1 MIKNCIFDL
10 GNVMVTYHAKNYLQS
25 KFQEPALCDFLYE
38 HIFGSPEWLMLD
50 EGTMKESQLI
60 EQLIHQYPTYR
71 NEILHAFDHWDDSL
85 VLKNDSFAFAQ
96 SLKQQGFNLYILSN
110 IQSEVYQRLIQRYPK
125 WSELFTGA
133 IISAEVKMIKPNP
146 DIYTLCLNT
155 FHLHASE
162 CLFFD
167 DTYEN
172 IESAKKLG
180 IHAIWFQDLDEVK
193 EQLRTLQIFI

>member
-10 GNVMVTYHAKNYLQS
+10 GNVMVTYHAKNYLHS
-25 KFQEPALCDFLYE
+25 KFQDPVLCDFLYE

-71 NEILHAFDHWDDSL
+71 NEILQAFDHWDDSL
-85 VLKNDSFAFAQ
+85 TLKKDSFAFAQ

-110 IQSEVYQRLIQRYPK
+110 IQSEVYQRLVARYPE
-125 WSELFTGA
+125 WQTLFSGA
-133 IISAEVKMIKPNP
+133 IISAEVKLIKPDP
-146 DIYTLCLNT
+146 RIFELCLNT
-155 FHLHASE
+155 FHLKASE

-172 IESAKKLG
+172 IKSAKQLG
-180 IHAIWFQDLDEVK
+180 IHAVWFQNLDDVK
-193 EQLRTLQIFI
+193 RQLNLMQIQI